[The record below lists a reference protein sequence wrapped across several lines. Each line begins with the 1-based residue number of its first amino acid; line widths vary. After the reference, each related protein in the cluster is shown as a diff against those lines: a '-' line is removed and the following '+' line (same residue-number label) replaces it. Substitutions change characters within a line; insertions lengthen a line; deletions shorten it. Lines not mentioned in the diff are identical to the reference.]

1 LADQIREEEP
11 LGITEEAPA
20 VPPSEPARP
29 ATRAEEIAAALE
41 DEIVQGE
48 LAPGQRLDEQVLGK
62 RFQVSRTPVREALRL
77 LGASGLVTLEPR
89 LGAIVARPTVSEIFD
104 LFDLVG
110 EMEAVAARLACERMG
125 DADRERIMTTH
136 DACRVA
142 GRSGDAEA
150 YIERND
156 AFHAAIHIASEN
168 RALRDQIQLLNKRL
182 APYRR
187 FITFRP
193 ERKQAAEQEHEV
205 LARALL
211 KGDADAAARAMK
223 EHVKMLADDAFV
235 LARSLRL

>member
-1 LADQIREEEP
+1 MWPLFGVFQCPAWDDPLPPGIREVKPSETTKSGKSRVRNVTRFYFRKRIGGKYYGCPKRE
-11 LGITEEAPA
+11 GAEEAN
-20 VPPSEPARP
+20 
-29 ATRAEEIAAALE
+29 
-41 DEIVQGE
+41 
-48 LAPGQRLDEQVLGK
+48 
-62 RFQVSRTPVREALRL
+62 
-77 LGASGLVTLEPR
+77 
-89 LGAIVARPTVSEIFD
+89 
-104 LFDLVG
+104 
-110 EMEAVAARLACERMG
+110 
-125 DADRERIMTTH
+125 ADRERIMATH

-223 EHVKMLADDAFV
+223 EHVKMLAEDAFV